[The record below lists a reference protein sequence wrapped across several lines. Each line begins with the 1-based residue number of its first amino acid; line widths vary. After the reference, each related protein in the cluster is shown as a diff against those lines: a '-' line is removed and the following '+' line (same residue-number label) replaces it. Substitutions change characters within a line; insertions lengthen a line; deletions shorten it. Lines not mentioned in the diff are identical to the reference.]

1 MENITET
8 ILLVSLYSVRVVHQI
23 LIVPSRKFAVI
34 FSQQLEE
41 VNVEMQIQNVENV
54 NVLPVGAN
62 IQ

>member
-8 ILLVSLYSVRVVHQI
+8 ILLVSLYSGRVVHQI

-41 VNVEMQIQNVENV
+41 VNVEMQIQIVENV

>member
-41 VNVEMQIQNVENV
+41 VNVGMQIQNVENV

-62 IQ
+62 IH

>member
-41 VNVEMQIQNVENV
+41 VFVEMQIQNVENV

-62 IQ
+62 IH